1 MDTDRHTTVTNR
13 EKKGILIMR
22 ISLIAVCTV
31 ALAFSGVVAA
41 DEPIELSVVQMDQ
54 ITAGSLLLPNGRV
67 VQDNFDNPAPNEN
80 GYLGELS
87 GLCDTATG
95 AFCHPALTRRSD
107 AAFASNNAP
116 SVTGLGNDG
125 PWTAT
130 VVSPVIDICG
140 APFPACP

>member
-1 MDTDRHTTVTNR
+1 
-13 EKKGILIMR
+13 MR
-22 ISLIAVCTV
+22 ISLIVVCTA
-31 ALAFSGVVAA
+31 ALTLSGVAAA
-41 DEPIELSVVQMDQ
+41 DDPVELSAAQMDQ
-54 ITAGSLLLPNGRV
+54 ITAGSLGLPNGKV
-67 VQDNFDNPAPNEN
+67 VHSNFDNPAPNVD
-80 GYLGELS
+80 GYLAGFL

-130 VVSPVIDICG
+130 VVSDQIDFV
-140 APFPACP
+140 P